1 MAFAKTYNRLT
12 KLIENETIESTLSWG
27 MRMAIA
33 ATIPIVWGMATGRLQ
48 EAIWLAL
55 TAECIC
61 WMELKGSFGQG
72 ARVLLAGMLLTLV
85 AAVLGTLTATNLW
98 LSIICMLGIGFVAG
112 LFKNLGDRGS
122 GLAICLYVMY
132 LLTNYYPVGNADEF
146 YHRIWLVALGGVWN
160 TFVGIFITLL
170 MPAREPYR
178 RTIALIWRSIGGL
191 VDVVAKG
198 WDGNGARSNSR
209 GIYLKEKEVRTAI
222 DNSFH
227 FYESMAHQVK
237 SDDENEYHLAQFR
250 KATALVASHIAAIS
264 EELESLTIRDMDAP
278 FRLKM
283 YASLKA
289 MQQTAERMAV
299 YVITLQAE
307 EKTLLNSRI
316 SRLHS
321 LMQLLKEYP
330 LPDNN
335 EHLHTVK
342 RVIQLQERTIKLIES
357 ALQKLDEMGSDE
369 AVFRSYPLIKTIFV
383 LHPKHWV
390 RNLQLLFNLDTFTA
404 RYALRSAAGA
414 MLGLFIYKW
423 YGVDHGFWIPFT
435 AMIVTQ
441 PYFGATI
448 KKAFDRVIGT
458 VLGGLAGGL
467 ILRFP
472 TELGIHLKELMLF
485 LSFLFM
491 VYFIKKN
498 YAASAFFITFSLVLL
513 FNIEESYHEG
523 LLLIRMASTIGGAAL
538 AIIAGFA
545 VLPSW
550 DAKWLP
556 IHLGNA
562 IAGNYKY
569 FIETFYTPQANW
581 TRNKRSAE
589 SKNSNA
595 FDSFNRFMQEPSL
608 KKKAYGL
615 YYHIITHNVRIT
627 RELNNIHLEQESR
640 TDVLSGYTQ
649 EQQAAQINKCLE
661 WFNKVMLQVQQL
673 NNSDIALQTSSE
685 ELAYPLT
692 QHQKIYLDKLL
703 IELQTL
709 HRDLEKLNHK
719 SEEHI

>member
-1 MAFAKTYNRLT
+1 MAFANTYNRLT
-12 KLIENETIESTLSWG
+12 RLIENETIESTFSWG

-33 ATIPIVWGMATGRLQ
+33 TTLPIVWGLATDNIAD
-48 EAIWLAL
+48 AIWITL

-72 ARVLLAGMLLTLV
+72 ARVLLAGMLLTIV
-85 AAVLGTLTATNLW
+85 AAALGTLTATSLW
-98 LSIICMLGIGFVAG
+98 LSLVCMLVIGFVAG

-132 LLTNYYPVGNADEF
+132 LLTNYYPVANAEAF
-146 YHRIWLVALGGVWN
+146 YQRIGLVALGGVWN

-178 RTIALIWRSIGGL
+178 RTIALIWRSIDEL
-191 VDVVAKG
+191 VGVVAKG
-198 WDGNGARSNSR
+198 WDGNSARSNSR
-209 GIYLKEKEVRTAI
+209 GIYLKEKEVRMAI
-222 DNSFH
+222 DSSFH
-227 FYESMAHQVK
+227 FYESMAHQVN
-237 SDDENEYHLAQFR
+237 SDDKNEYHLAQFR

-264 EELESLTIRDMDAP
+264 EELEGLTIREMDTP

-283 YASLKA
+283 YAALKA
-289 MQQTAERMAV
+289 LQQTAGRMAV
-299 YVITLQAE
+299 YVVTLQAE

-316 SRLHS
+316 NRLNS
-321 LMQLLKEYP
+321 LVELLKEYP
-330 LPDNN
+330 LP
-335 EHLHTVK
+335 EGTTQIHTIK
-342 RVIQLQERTIKLIES
+342 RIVQLQERTIKLIES

-369 AVFRSYPLIKTIFV
+369 AVFRTYPLIKTIFV

-404 RYALRSAAGA
+404 RYALRTAAGA
-414 MLGLFIYKW
+414 TIALFIYKW
-423 YGVDHGFWIPFT
+423 YEIDHGFWIPFT

-441 PYFGATI
+441 PYFGATL
-448 KKAFDRVIGT
+448 KKAFDRVLGT

-472 TELGIHLKELMLF
+472 TEMGIHLKELMLF
-485 LSFLFM
+485 ISFLFM

-498 YAASAFFITFSLVLL
+498 YAAAAFFITFSLVLL

-523 LLLIRMASTIGGAAL
+523 LLLIRMASTIAGATL
-538 AIIAGFA
+538 AIVAGFA

-550 DAKWLP
+550 DAEWLP

-562 IAGNYKY
+562 ISSNYKY
-569 FIETFYTPQANW
+569 FIETFYNPQSNW
-581 TRNKRSAE
+581 TRNKRNTE

-640 TDVLSGYTQ
+640 SDTDSGYTQ

-661 WFNKVMLQVQQL
+661 WFNDIMQQVSKL
-673 NNSDIALQTSSE
+673 NKEPISLQTIDEAIS
-685 ELAYPLT
+685 YPLT
-692 QHQKIYLDKLL
+692 EQQKIYLDKLT

-709 HRDLEKLNHK
+709 HRDLIKLNEK
-719 SEEHI
+719 AAD